1 MRLLDMGAG
10 IYTLNR
16 LGMNAE
22 DMAKSKACAL
32 NLTV

>member
-22 DMAKSKACAL
+22 DMEKSK
-32 NLTV
+32 TMP